1 MTALQVTRVHP
12 ATIEIVGTEAVPGTG
27 RGVLTITPGA
37 GAGVLSGFALGM
49 IEAFRILVSIENA
62 P

>member
-1 MTALQVTRVHP
+1 MAAFQVTPVH
-12 ATIEIVGTEAVPGTG
+12 AAAIEIISTEAVPGTG
-27 RGVLTITPGA
+27 RGVLTIASCA

-49 IEAFRILVSIENA
+49 IEALRILVSIEDA